1 MTRSHLTILVTAI
14 GLAIA
19 VPLAAQQP
27 NLRFQVTPSIGG
39 GLMLSDLPSSYRLTA
54 DGGTLAQLDGG
65 VLDDAL
71 SLGLAAGVRFNDRV
85 GIEADFKYLPTT
97 VRASTGGSGT
107 VSDVSLFLLGGNLS
121 LYLPVRTSRIEPFL
135 TAGAGA
141 KIYDPDYDGAD
152 TESDFTVNFGGGA
165 NLRLTPAV
173 ALRVDVRDYISSL
186 DPEMSGLDSTI
197 QHDLLLSTGLTF
209 TLPTA
214 GARKGG
220 R

>member
-1 MTRSHLTILVTAI
+1 MTRSHLTTLVAAI
-14 GLAIA
+14 GLAVA
-19 VPLAAQQP
+19 APLAAQQP
-27 NLRFQVTPSIGG
+27 QLRFDVTPTIGG

-65 VLDDAL
+65 ALDDAL
-71 SLGLAAGVRFNDRV
+71 ALGLAGGVRIGDRF

-97 VRASTGGSGT
+97 VSAYSAGRRT
-107 VSDVSLFLLGGNLS
+107 VSDVNLFLAGGNLS
-121 LYLPVRTSRIEPFL
+121 LFLPARINRIEPFL

-141 KIYDPDYDGAD
+141 KIYDPDYEGAD
-152 TESDFTVNFGGGA
+152 TEADFTVNFGGGA

-186 DPEMSGLDSTI
+186 DPEMGGLDSEV

-214 GARKGG
+214 GARNG
-220 R
+220 RR

>member
-19 VPLAAQQP
+19 APLAAQQP
-27 NLRFQVTPSIGG
+27 NVRFQVTPSIGG

-54 DGGTLAQLDGG
+54 DGSTLTELDGG

-71 SLGLAAGVRFNDRV
+71 ALGLTGGVRIGDRF
-85 GIEADFKYLPTT
+85 GIEADLRYLPTT
-97 VRASTGGSGT
+97 VNAYSAGSRT
-107 VSDVSLFLLGGNLS
+107 VSDANVFLLGGNLS
-121 LYLPVRTSRIEPFL
+121 LFLPVGSGRIEPFL

-141 KIYDPDYDGAD
+141 KVYDPDYEGAD
-152 TESDFTVNFGGGA
+152 TESDFAVNFGGGA

-173 ALRVDVRDYISSL
+173 ALRVDVRDYVSSL
-186 DPEMSGLDSTI
+186 DPDMSGLDSEI

-209 TLPTA
+209 TLPTM
-214 GARKGG
+214 GARHG
-220 R
+220 RR